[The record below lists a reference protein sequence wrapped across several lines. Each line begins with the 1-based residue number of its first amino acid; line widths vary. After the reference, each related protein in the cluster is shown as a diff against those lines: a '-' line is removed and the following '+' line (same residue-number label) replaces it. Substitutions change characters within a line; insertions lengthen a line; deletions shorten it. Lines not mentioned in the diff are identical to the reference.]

1 MHEYTF
7 KAIPFSFAR
16 RVTSAFF
23 RFESLFMY
31 LLLMLNIVTEFCAL
45 QGLFV
50 VRTEDISRSNCIVH
64 PQGVSFLLNG
74 KGIDKRVNISMESGP
89 QLPTNVTALLN
100 LGANLLQ
107 AIGCFG
113 VT

>member
-64 PQGVSFLLNG
+64 PQGVRCGWIALFFPPDVCEAVFVFNH
-74 KGIDKRVNISMESGP
+74 IDLHMKI
-89 QLPTNVTALLN
+89 TAF
-100 LGANLLQ
+100 
-107 AIGCFG
+107 C
-113 VT
+113 